1 MKKVRTI
8 QTLKN
13 IENKKIK
20 VAAYARVSHNQ
31 LLQSL
36 SNQVSYYNKLI
47 QNNPDWE
54 YAGVYVDQAI
64 SGRTTKRPEYQRLIQ
79 DAIEG
84 KINIIL
90 TKSISRFGRDT
101 EETLKTIRNL
111 KEKNISVR
119 FEKENIDTLSTD
131 GELLITLLAA
141 LAEEESKSIS
151 ENLKW
156 KVKKKFEQGL
166 PHNPQPLLGYRWD
179 YETKE
184 YKIKEDEAD
193 IVREIYKHYLEGKTI
208 KQIIEILDKQ
218 ERKTRK
224 GNKFTKSVIHR
235 VLGQEAYT
243 GKLILQK
250 TYRSPVKGRT
260 IENKG
265 EKAKYIVE
273 NAHVAIITK
282 EQYDKV
288 QEEKNKRN
296 LHNKKGVKND

>member
-1 MKKVRTI
+1 M
-8 QTLKN
+8 
-13 IENKKIK
+13 
-20 VAAYARVSHNQ
+20 
-31 LLQSL
+31 
-36 SNQVSYYNKLI
+36 
-47 QNNPDWE
+47 
-54 YAGVYVDQAI
+54 
-64 SGRTTKRPEYQRLIQ
+64 
-79 DAIEG
+79 
-84 KINIIL
+84 
-90 TKSISRFGRDT
+90 
-101 EETLKTIRNL
+101 
-111 KEKNISVR
+111 
-119 FEKENIDTLSTD
+119 
-131 GELLITLLAA
+131 
-141 LAEEESKSIS
+141 
-151 ENLKW
+151 
-156 KVKKKFEQGL
+156 

-250 TYRSPVKGRT
+250 TYRSPGKGRT

-273 NAHVAIITK
+273 NAHEAIITK
-282 EQYDKV
+282 EQYEKV

>member
-1 MKKVRTI
+1 MKKIRCILQI
-8 QTLKN
+8 QTIKN
-13 IENKKIK
+13 EKIK

-64 SGRTTKRPEYQRLIQ
+64 SGRTTKRPEYQRLIK

-119 FEKENIDTLSTD
+119 FEKENIDTLTAD
-131 GELLITLLAA
+131 GELLITLLSA
-141 LAEEESKSIS
+141 LAQEESKSIS

-250 TYRSPVKGRT
+250 TYMKKEKGRSVL
-260 IENKG
+260 NKG

-273 NAHVAIITK
+273 NAHESIIS
-282 EQYDKV
+282 
-288 QEEKNKRN
+288 QEMFYKAQEKNKRN
-296 LHNKKGVKND
+296 LHNKKGEKND